1 MTVSKRVI
9 NTVFTIITFTLGVSA
24 GMRGIYHIHEA
35 GSSDILLGIIELVIS
50 AGILIGSLP
59 ELVNM
64 MGLATKTKP
73 RTKTGKLGIIYNL
86 REIPFLGWLGL
97 ALFIVPAVLLLVL
110 SIVVVTVSPK
120 EVKELSE
127 ALFSLV
133 QVSGFILLIAI
144 MSSGYTSE
152 KV

>member
-1 MTVSKRVI
+1 MKVSKRVI

-35 GSSDILLGIIELVIS
+35 ESSDILLGIIELVIS

-64 MGLATKTKP
+64 TGLATKTKP

-97 ALFIVPAVLLLVL
+97 ALFIIPVVSLLVL
-110 SIVVVTVSPK
+110 SMVVVAVSPE
-120 EVKELSE
+120 EVKGFSDT
-127 ALFSLV
+127 LFSLV
-133 QVSGFILLIAI
+133 QISGFILLIAI